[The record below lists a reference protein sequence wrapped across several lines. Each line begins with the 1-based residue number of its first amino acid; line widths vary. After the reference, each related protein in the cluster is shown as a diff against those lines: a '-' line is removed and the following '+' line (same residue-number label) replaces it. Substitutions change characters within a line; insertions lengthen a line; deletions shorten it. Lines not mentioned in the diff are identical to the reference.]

1 MSKDDKKKDG
11 NIPDPFYH
19 ESEEYVS
26 AFFGEVPEKILETIP
41 GKTDDKTKSELVNQ
55 LTDPELREFRA
66 DVLSLLKENESQELL
81 LEVISDKNF
90 RKQRHALIAACWET
104 GLDFSKHLEKFINL
118 LEDKNTDDFSAIEI
132 ATVIDELPGP
142 FDKQVLEKCLRQL
155 ESFSVKEP
163 LKREML
169 NGIALRLRTFAG
181 Q

>member
-1 MSKDDKKKDG
+1 MAEKDKKKDE

-55 LTDPELREFRA
+55 LVNPELREFRA
-66 DVLSLLKENESQELL
+66 DVLALLKENESQDLL
-81 LEVISDKNF
+81 LEIISDKNF
-90 RKQRHALIAACWET
+90 KKQRPVLIAACWET

-142 FDKQVLEKCLRQL
+142 FDAKVLEKCIKQL
-155 ESFSVKEP
+155 ETFSVKEP

-169 NGIALRLRTFAG
+169 NGISLRLRAFTK
-181 Q
+181 